1 MNTAPIFYVTSE
13 LYQAGRRDDGTPFI
27 AEVYFVQAEYP
38 NGERLDHHAR
48 FPGCEVSVSEEDG
61 YQVFSDTRE
70 QAESRAGRLLNR
82 ILEGGAINRAY
93 WSEGRP
99 VYGSA
104 AYDPQAEIDLER
116 REFENGSFV

>member
-1 MNTAPIFYVTSE
+1 MNTPIFYVTSE

-48 FPGCEVSVSEEDG
+48 FRGCDVTVDDEDG
-61 YQVFSDTRE
+61 YSHFADIRP
-70 QAESRAGRLLNR
+70 QAEARAGRLLNR
-82 ILEGGAINRAY
+82 ILEGGGAINRAH

-99 VYGSA
+99 VYGSE
-104 AYDPQAEIDLER
+104 AYDPRAEIDLER
-116 REFENGSFV
+116 REFEDEAFA